1 MKVIELQ
8 EEAIPF
14 ISSTISLKKNL
25 LQDKLKYYDHE
36 LKVFEKRYKMLSPT
50 FYQKFNDGTLGD
62 DKIWFEWTYLYE
74 TSTILQNELDIIA
87 NIRL

>member
-14 ISSTISLKKNL
+14 IVSTIYLKKNL
-25 LQDKLKYYDHE
+25 LQDKLKYYNQE
-36 LKVFEKRYKMLSPT
+36 LKAFEKRHKMSSPT

-62 DKIWFEWTYLYE
+62 DKIWFKWTYLYE
-74 TSTILQNELDIIA
+74 TTTILQNELNLIA
-87 NIRL
+87 SIRL